1 MFPSLIVT
9 FFLEVTIS
17 KWQMSNF
24 YICSTSKS
32 FTRQTRLVTPSHTQ
46 KSSRRLFQPYRG
58 EKLINPQIKYGILQY
73 ISMLFQDTEE
83 VTYLEASTLW

>member
-9 FFLEVTIS
+9 FFLEVIIS

-46 KSSRRLFQPYRG
+46 KSSGRLFQPYRG
-58 EKLINPQIKYGILQY
+58 EKLINPQIKSGTLEDISLLLQ
-73 ISMLFQDTEE
+73 
-83 VTYLEASTLW
+83 EAVG